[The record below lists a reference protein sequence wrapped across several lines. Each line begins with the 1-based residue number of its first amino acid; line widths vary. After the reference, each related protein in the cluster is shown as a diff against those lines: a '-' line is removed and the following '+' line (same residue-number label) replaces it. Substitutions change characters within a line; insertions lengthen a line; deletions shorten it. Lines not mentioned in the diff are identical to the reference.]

1 LSEAPKQVDLQG
13 TYEPI
18 YDDFNSAADCIPDYF
33 LACLHSD
40 RGLLPSLL
48 ISPYIDQRKLH
59 LIIEPHNL
67 VLCINLFM
75 QDIRDVE
82 GSSALLSANPK
93 SSPLSTDWLPAS
105 RTHPY
110 LYHASVFVCL
120 ASTETLAQQPLSPS
134 SYYHRGVAINLIN
147 ERLGDPMNCCTD
159 ETIAA
164 IISLANFE
172 VRSLLWICAYE
183 LTAKSHIQCITGNI
197 SNLKH
202 HVDGM
207 LQLVDMRGGLDN
219 LGMNGL
225 LKKLIEMY
233 GFLPISSYIPH
244 TYTDSQSDTSGSS
257 KFSPQNP
264 ALFPLQCFPSYF
276 QGSPSPPTNVPT
288 HPSTTSSLSNHHQR
302 LLLRTTLE
310 ALYTPSSNRPSH
322 NPSPLTPAQP

>member
-1 LSEAPKQVDLQG
+1 MAELTFIPFDGRDDSSKKRKKREVVRAQVMKNFHRQRRRKVAEWRNSPACEAGDGCSGQTDQTSTILSEAPKQVDLQG

-147 ERLGDPMNCCTD
+147 ERLGDPINCCTD

-172 VRSLLWICAYE
+172 VHSLPWIC
-183 LTAKSHIQCITGNI
+183 C
-197 SNLKH
+197 
-202 HVDGM
+202 
-207 LQLVDMRGGLDN
+207 
-219 LGMNGL
+219 
-225 LKKLIEMY
+225 
-233 GFLPISSYIPH
+233 
-244 TYTDSQSDTSGSS
+244 
-257 KFSPQNP
+257 
-264 ALFPLQCFPSYF
+264 
-276 QGSPSPPTNVPT
+276 
-288 HPSTTSSLSNHHQR
+288 
-302 LLLRTTLE
+302 LRIDC
-310 ALYTPSSNRPSH
+310 
-322 NPSPLTPAQP
+322 